1 MVPVEPRRRNCRNQ
15 DVHCHSQSPSSIG
28 VGSIPVSGIH
38 ARETAGYWMK
48 NGDPEIAARR
58 KFGRNPMARLRW
70 VYLLPLLH
78 LCACFGSMIGL
89 ALPKLQY
96 LGVVWVFIMLADLP
110 VSSVAYM
117 MGWKYPTLAALW
129 IVAAG
134 TLWWYL
140 LGLGIKRLLELSRSR
155 QRSLSIGP

>member
-1 MVPVEPRRRNCRNQ
+1 
-15 DVHCHSQSPSSIG
+15 
-28 VGSIPVSGIH
+28 
-38 ARETAGYWMK
+38 
-48 NGDPEIAARR
+48 
-58 KFGRNPMARLRW
+58 
-70 VYLLPLLH
+70 
-78 LCACFGSMIGL
+78 MIGL